1 MKAIDKGTALDYLK
15 AGLAVLPASKAG
27 KRPVGVKWSAYI
39 NNPPSDIEVDFWF
52 NDQHDAICIVTGK
65 VSNNLEC
72 IDFDNKA
79 ELYGAWKDKVDQ
91 NILNQCVIERS
102 QSGGIHVYYR
112 CETPIEGNLKL
123 AYGTRN
129 GTEKTL
135 IETRGQGGIIIC
147 APTEGYEPIQGT
159 LTALPVISAEAR
171 NRLLAAAREL
181 NERSDATKPET
192 DSADPARSCPKA
204 GFDKR
209 PGTDFNQRGDI
220 RPYLLAHRW
229 QQCGTASNDNELW
242 TRPGKDPKDGN
253 SATLKNNRFQVF
265 STNVKDLK
273 PGNYSIFEVYTRLE
287 HGGDYTAA
295 AKKLFSMGFG
305 KPSSTAAGTSTTARR
320 HSDDNATEPDDKT
333 VMLPADPGPL
343 PEDLLQVPG
352 FISDYSAYILR
363 MAHHPN
369 KVAAFAGA
377 LSMLSHLSGRRYKCS
392 DGTRMNLYIV
402 ALGNSGVGK
411 ECPRSCNIRLATTL
425 QFLTEIGDTFA
436 SGEGLEDSLLTSPAM
451 LYQVDE
457 VDYLFNTVRQKD
469 ARAEQLNAMVLK
481 LYSESSTVHKRRAK
495 ALTEKENSNAAA
507 IIEPH
512 FVFFGTATPRFFY
525 QAMSERSMENGLM
538 ARCLILELGSR
549 GDINLVNDE
558 PLPESVLDHVRRIRA
573 GVGNGNLSALA
584 ATLPQ
589 HPPLRI
595 ITIGLEAKDRLLE
608 AHQCYDKLYLD
619 AESASMYA
627 SMALWARA
635 GEKVTK
641 LSALYALS
649 KDPDSPIIS
658 SDAVL
663 WAKRLVDHLTQRTLF
678 MSSIYVF
685 DGEFDEKIK
694 KLTRI
699 LNDNKGQMG
708 RSRLLRNSHFDRDTF
723 DKIVGTMMETG
734 ALKSLTSA
742 KGGEVFEL
750 IK

>member
-1 MKAIDKGTALDYLK
+1 MKVIDKEVALAYLK

-27 KRPVGVKWSAYI
+27 KRPVGIKWSAYI
-39 NNPPSDIEVDFWF
+39 NDPPCDIAVDNWF
-52 NDQHDAICIVTGK
+52 RSKHDAICIVTGK
-65 VSNNLEC
+65 ASRNLEC

-79 ELYGAWKDKVDQ
+79 ELYGAWKNKVDQ

-123 AYGTRN
+123 AYGTRS

-181 NERSDATKPET
+181 NERSDATNRET
-192 DSADPARSCPKA
+192 DSAVPVRPCPKA
-204 GFDKR
+204 GFDLR

-229 QQCGTASNDNELW
+229 QQCGTATNDNELW
-242 TRPGKDPKDGN
+242 TRPGKDPKEGN

-265 STNVKDLK
+265 STNAEPFK
-273 PGNYSIFEVYTRLE
+273 PGNYSIFNVYAILE
-287 HGGDYTAA
+287 HRGNYTAA
-295 AKKLFSMGFG
+295 AKKLLSMGFG
-305 KPSSTAAGTSTTARR
+305 KKPTAPAGMDSAAERR
-320 HSDDNATEPDDKT
+320 SANCVIEPDDKT
-333 VMLPADPGPL
+333 AKLATDPGPL

-392 DGTRMNLYIV
+392 DGTRMNLYIT
-402 ALGNSGVGK
+402 ALGNSGIGK

-436 SGEGLEDSLLTSPAM
+436 SGEGLEDSLLASPAM

-469 ARAEQLNAMVLK
+469 ARAEQLNAMILK
-481 LYSESSTVHKRRAK
+481 LYSESETVHKRRAK

-549 GDINLVNDE
+549 GNTSLVIDE
-558 PLPESVLDHVRRIRA
+558 PLPESVLDYVRRIRA
-573 GVGNGNLSALA
+573 GVGDGNLSAVA
-584 ATLPQ
+584 AILPQ

-595 ITIGLEAKDRLLE
+595 IKIGLEAQDRLME
-608 AHQCYDKLYLD
+608 AHQCYEKLYHD
-619 AESASMYA
+619 AESASMFA

-635 GEKVTK
+635 GEKMTK
-641 LSALYALS
+641 LAALYALS
-649 KDPDSPIIS
+649 EDPDDPIIS

-708 RSRLLRNSHFDRDTF
+708 RSRLLRNSHFDKNTF
-723 DKIVGTMMETG
+723 DKVIGTMMETR
-734 ALKSLTSA
+734 ALKSVTSS